1 MARACDG
8 STALHLAAYY
18 GHVDASKVLLDCGAD
33 VHGKDKDGSSPLH
46 NAAFK
51 GNGAVLSLLI
61 ERGADVLAKQD
72 SNGMTGLHL
81 AAEGG
86 YLEAIKLLLE
96 AGADPTVV
104 SSSGTSALDLAL
116 RSGGDASFDIAA
128 CLLSKVGGTRSHSL
142 MIDSWDFFAF
152 PIADPCHLA
161 LLRIRALRHTLT
173 PILCH
178 RVVKSNRMSHP
189 AA

>member
-104 SSSGTSALDLAL
+104 SSSGSSALDLAL

-142 MIDSWDFFAF
+142 MINSWDFSHFPSPIPATLHYFAF
-152 PIADPCHLA
+152 A
-161 LLRIRALRHTLT
+161 LCVTRSRQFCATAL
-173 PILCH
+173 
-178 RVVKSNRMSHP
+178 SNQIE
-189 AA
+189 